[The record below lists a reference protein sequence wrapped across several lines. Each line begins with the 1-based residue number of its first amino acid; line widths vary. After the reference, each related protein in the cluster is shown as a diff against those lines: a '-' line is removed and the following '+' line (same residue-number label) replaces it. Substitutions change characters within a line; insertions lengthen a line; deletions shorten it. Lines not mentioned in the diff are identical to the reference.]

1 MVVVPAPQDVAATRP
16 APQSAVERGF
26 QSGGQEW
33 VARSAGGGA
42 AGTGALGL
50 AQLDAVHFFP
60 AGAERPTHEALTARG
75 RLAHLHESELVAL
88 LARAV
93 PIPSR

>member
-1 MVVVPAPQDVAATRP
+1 MVVVPAPTDVAATRP
-16 APQSAVERGF
+16 APQALVERRF
-26 QSGGQEW
+26 QSGGREW
-33 VARSAGGGA
+33 IARSAGGGA

-50 AQLDAVHFFP
+50 AQLDAVHFLP

-75 RLAHLHESELVAL
+75 RLGDLHESELAAL
-88 LARAV
+88 LAGAV